1 MVEYLD
7 DEFFSSTLHYNFLR
21 KQDGKKKEKRKEK
34 GNVWMLLVLEYE
46 NFPYSILFVFLI

>member
-21 KQDGKKKEKRKEK
+21 KQDGEKKRKKKRKRQRLDAIS
-34 GNVWMLLVLEYE
+34 VR
-46 NFPYSILFVFLI
+46 I